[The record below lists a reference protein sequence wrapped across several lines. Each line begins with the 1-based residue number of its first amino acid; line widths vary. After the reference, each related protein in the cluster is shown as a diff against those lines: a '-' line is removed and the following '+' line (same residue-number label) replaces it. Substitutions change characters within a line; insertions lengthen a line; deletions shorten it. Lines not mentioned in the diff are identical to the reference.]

1 MEGDGDEY
9 VFSSS
14 SAESIASG
22 SNEEEVYTEEVI
34 EAEEGSE
41 VVLVPGREVRASVM
55 PCDSLST
62 MKVHI
67 RTFILQNSENVL
79 EEVDEEALGG
89 MGYTDCFLSCVTSL
103 KTEELIRRSP
113 RGKRVGL
120 LLDELGKIELEKVTE
135 VAVLLISRASSCI
148 TSGSKH
154 RLPSAAQAS
163 VWTTFHQRRGS
174 PEMKRVWKAFVSSH
188 VAESSRQESDLALQ
202 LIFDRLLKRLL
213 HNKAVAKT
221 QSTAHTQADSVRPLT
236 MIESNAVR
244 YMSGFVAVSLLKK
257 YRKPTKHTQLK
268 VKRALFVRVLSRMK
282 AVDQPGEPTSVL
294 DYTRLWSDLI
304 DRGGLYHINDEVCTI
319 RCLQNKNKYYRLL
332 CLVVHLL
339 SKLFCHCRCTF

>member
-113 RGKRVGL
+113 RGK
-120 LLDELGKIELEKVTE
+120 
-135 VAVLLISRASSCI
+135 
-148 TSGSKH
+148 
-154 RLPSAAQAS
+154 
-163 VWTTFHQRRGS
+163 
-174 PEMKRVWKAFVSSH
+174 
-188 VAESSRQESDLALQ
+188 
-202 LIFDRLLKRLL
+202 
-213 HNKAVAKT
+213 
-221 QSTAHTQADSVRPLT
+221 
-236 MIESNAVR
+236 
-244 YMSGFVAVSLLKK
+244 
-257 YRKPTKHTQLK
+257 
-268 VKRALFVRVLSRMK
+268 
-282 AVDQPGEPTSVL
+282 
-294 DYTRLWSDLI
+294 
-304 DRGGLYHINDEVCTI
+304 
-319 RCLQNKNKYYRLL
+319 
-332 CLVVHLL
+332 
-339 SKLFCHCRCTF
+339 